1 MTEPSDFERPDGP
14 TDVSPDDVDSDELR
28 ADELASAF
36 VDGELTAE
44 EAAEVRSNPDLMAR
58 VAEFEAVSAS
68 TSATPAPAAAATKAA
83 HIAAAMAVFG
93 AGTPAEASAVTQG
106 RAVTEEGA
114 VTQGSAATGGSADIG
129 GETAPTIDLAER
141 RQQRAERGNR
151 MLLALAAAF
160 VVVGGIGLASWG
172 LGSSSDDDV
181 AIAADDAGGSEATT
195 VSPSNA
201 GAASEALEAEAM
213 ADDAMADDEA
223 MEEESMDEAMEDDE
237 AGAAESSEIIES
249 DEESGDFDTE
259 TADTE
264 SATTTTAAADEPFG
278 ALRLVG
284 PPADLT
290 IDDLFAQS
298 ETAEPLPLEESL
310 CAAELG
316 IGDGVWYIVENAD
329 GSGAEFVVEFAAD
342 GTEIGRLVDETC
354 STVLE

>member
-68 TSATPAPAAAATKAA
+68 TSATPAPAAAAMKAA
-83 HIAAAMAVFG
+83 HIAAAMAVFE
-93 AGTPAEASAVTQG
+93 AGTPAEASAVS
-106 RAVTEEGA
+106 EER
-114 VTQGSAATGGSADIG
+114 TDTG
-129 GETAPTIDLAER
+129 GETAPTIDLTER

-181 AIAADDAGGSEATT
+181 AIAADDADGSEATT

-213 ADDAMADDEA
+213 ADDAMADEA
-223 MEEESMDEAMEDDE
+223 MEEESMEEAMEDDE
-237 AGAAESSEIIES
+237 ASAAEASEIIES
-249 DEESGDFDTE
+249 DEESGDFDTD

-298 ETAEPLPLEESL
+298 ATAEPLPLEESL

-316 IGDGVWYIVENAD
+316 IDDGVWYIVENAD

>member
-14 TDVSPDDVDSDELR
+14 TDVSPDDVSPDELR

-36 VDGELTAE
+36 VDGELTDE

-68 TSATPAPAAAATKAA
+68 TSATPAPAAAAMKAA
-83 HIAAAMAVFG
+83 HIAAAMAVFE
-93 AGTPAEASAVTQG
+93 AGTPAEASAVS
-106 RAVTEEGA
+106 EER
-114 VTQGSAATGGSADIG
+114 TDTG
-129 GETAPTIDLAER
+129 GETAPTIDLTER

-181 AIAADDAGGSEATT
+181 AIAADDADGSEATT